1 MTQVVIV
8 GGGAIG
14 ASIAYHLAKQ
24 GMRDVVLLEKENAL
38 AMGSTGRSV
47 GGIRH
52 QFSTATNIRL
62 SLGSVAK
69 FKRFNAEVGPAD
81 FHWVGYLFLLDNETD
96 LADFRRNVALQQS
109 LGVPASLLSPLEARE
124 QVPQLNVDD
133 IVAATLCPADGF
145 GDPSAIAL
153 GYAGAARK
161 MGVKIETGVEVTG
174 IGVEHG
180 RVTNVQTTHGHLD
193 AEWIVDAAGPYS
205 ATVAWLAGV
214 ELPIV
219 PLRRQVFVTEPFEQ
233 MPREFPMTIDFGSS
247 FYFRREGPGV
257 LIGMTDKHEP
267 PGFKTHWDAKW
278 RDQVIDQ
285 AVRRVPVLEN
295 AAVARGWG
303 GLYDTTPDANP
314 IIGAVPEVANFLV
327 ATGFSGHGFMHSPMT
342 GQIVAEMICGQ
353 EPAIDVSELSVMRF
367 RHGTLEAEKNVI

>member
-1 MTQVVIV
+1 M
-8 GGGAIG
+8 
-14 ASIAYHLAKQ
+14 
-24 GMRDVVLLEKENAL
+24 
-38 AMGSTGRSV
+38 
-47 GGIRH
+47 
-52 QFSTATNIRL
+52 
-62 SLGSVAK
+62 
-69 FKRFNAEVGPAD
+69 
-81 FHWVGYLFLLDNETD
+81 
-96 LADFRRNVALQQS
+96 
-109 LGVPASLLSPLEARE
+109 
-124 QVPQLNVDD
+124 
-133 IVAATLCPADGF
+133 
-145 GDPSAIAL
+145 
-153 GYAGAARK
+153 
-161 MGVKIETGVEVTG
+161 KIETGVEVTG

-180 RVTNVQTTHGHLD
+180 RVTNVQTTHGRLD
-193 AEWIVDAAGPYS
+193 AEWVVDAAGPYS
-205 ATVAWLAGV
+205 ALVARLAGV
-214 ELPIV
+214 ELPVV
-219 PLRRQVFVTEPFEQ
+219 PLRRQVFVTEPFDQ

-267 PGFKTHWDAKW
+267 PGFKTHWDAAW

-353 EPAIDVSELSVMRF
+353 APAIDVSELSVMRF
-367 RHGTLEAEKNVI
+367 RRGTLDAEKNVI